1 MFEEEVQ
8 EDETT
13 NQEDSTS
20 STTPL
25 VDPVMKKRADIR
37 DALKNLAQGQVQ
49 LGNFGQLKFDVDP
62 IGEDKSVSAELKIP
76 IGRRRR
82 R

>member
-13 NQEDSTS
+13 NQEDSTP

-25 VDPVMKKRADIR
+25 ADPVMKKRADIR
-37 DALKNLAQGQVQ
+37 DALKKLAQGNVQ
-49 LGNFGQLKFDVDP
+49 LGNFGQLSVDVDP
-62 IGEDKSVSAELKIP
+62 FGKDKSASLELTVPFGK
-76 IGRRRR
+76 GRRR
-82 R
+82 